1 MGKTKRSIAGI
12 LCIVV
17 LAMMF
22 QICPSYAATATY
34 SISKT
39 KLNMTVGDTST
50 LSVSGTKEKIS
61 WSSSKKSVATV
72 DQNGKVTAKN
82 AGSAVI
88 TATVAGEK
96 LTCNVTVENKMIR
109 VLLKTTNFSGIY
121 HSSVVVTSTNKF
133 TIKNGKTTKK
143 YAAGKKVSISSSY
156 ALLKSGNAITI
167 AAENNGKISITS
179 IKRSQGTPSY
189 RGELTIK
196 NVSGKGLTVVNK
208 LPIEQYLYSVVS
220 SEVSS
225 YYATEAIKAQA
236 VTARSYAYARLNSA
250 TYKSLGADV
259 DDSTSYQVYN
269 NIAENATIKEAV
281 DATKNIVIKDGS
293 KIIATF
299 FFSTSFGQTA
309 EPSEVWGGSA
319 EDKYYNSVQQL
330 KSGKAKNLSTN
341 AQFKTFLKNV
351 SLKTFDSNAD
361 WYRWNTQISR
371 VVLQKQINNKLA
383 SCYRSYSSAVTTL
396 QPDGTYRSKS
406 ISSIGTLKNV
416 TVVKRTQSGMVN
428 TIKITGSKAIIQV
441 SNASAI
447 RMLLAPSSSN
457 LIKKNGSKVYGLS
470 MLPSAFF
477 YTEKSTTKG
486 VTYINI
492 YGGGY
497 GHGVGMSQ
505 NGANQMG
512 KEGYT
517 YSQILKHYFK
527 NIKVVHVA
535 L

>member
-1 MGKTKRSIAGI
+1 MWLYKEDINPISIIYELMLRSPEKVKAVFKNTDVIFFNARNSYFKLNFSEYSPKEIKALSVKFKTFITRI
-12 LCIVV
+12 
-17 LAMMF
+17 
-22 QICPSYAATATY
+22 
-34 SISKT
+34 ISK
-39 KLNMTVGDTST
+39 
-50 LSVSGTKEKIS
+50 
-61 WSSSKKSVATV
+61 
-72 DQNGKVTAKN
+72 AKFDP
-82 AGSAVI
+82 
-88 TATVAGEK
+88 E
-96 LTCNVTVENKMIR
+96 
-109 VLLKTTNFSGIY
+109 
-121 HSSVVVTSTNKF
+121 
-133 TIKNGKTTKK
+133 
-143 YAAGKKVSISSSY
+143 
-156 ALLKSGNAITI
+156 
-167 AAENNGKISITS
+167 
-179 IKRSQGTPSY
+179 
-189 RGELTIK
+189 
-196 NVSGKGLTVVNK
+196 
-208 LPIEQYLYSVVS
+208 
-220 SEVSS
+220 
-225 YYATEAIKAQA
+225 
-236 VTARSYAYARLNSA
+236 
-250 TYKSLGADV
+250 DV
-259 DDSTSYQVYN
+259 DDSTTYQVYN

-281 DATKNIVIKDGS
+281 DATKNIVIKDGN

-319 EDKYYNSVQQL
+319 EDKYYNSVQQV
-330 KSGKAKNLSTN
+330 KSGKAKKLSTN
-341 AQFKTFLKNV
+341 ARFKTFLKDG

-361 WYRWNTQISR
+361 WYRWNTQISKA
-371 VVLQKQINNKLA
+371 VLQKQINNKLS
-383 SCYRSYSSAVTTL
+383 SCYRSYSFAVTTL
-396 QPDGTYRSKS
+396 QPDGTYKSKS
-406 ISSIGTLKNV
+406 ISTIGTLKNV
-416 TVVKRTQSGMVN
+416 TVAKRTQSGMVN
-428 TIKITGSKAIIQV
+428 TIKITGSKAIVQV

-457 LIKKNGSKVYGLS
+457 LIKKNGSKVYGMS